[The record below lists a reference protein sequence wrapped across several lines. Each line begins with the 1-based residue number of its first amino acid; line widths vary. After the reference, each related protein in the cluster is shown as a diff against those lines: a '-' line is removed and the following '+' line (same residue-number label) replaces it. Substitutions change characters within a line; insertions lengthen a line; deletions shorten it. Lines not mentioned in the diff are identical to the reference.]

1 MPPRRKRSPVDVRVI
16 VEGAADAEI
25 ISKVLQRMALGGEF
39 NVTITSIIP
48 TTHAHI
54 ARRAAEGADV
64 VLIATDADK
73 PGRKLASE
81 FQEELE
87 DLVGHVE
94 RVKLPLGHDVEH
106 VNLDIVE
113 RELRN
118 ALIRAG
124 LKGLIKLKRL
134 REELQDL
141 KERLKELEELEERV
155 EDERRRIEELK
166 EELERSEEKREEL
179 EKERERL
186 EREVER
192 LRERVRELRERLEE
206 RERRL
211 VTVSLEEACREVGL
225 SPEEVEPG
233 VVEELGEA
241 LGVEV
246 VVGDRRIAAP
256 SRESAL
262 EVLRVYRSVMELSK
276 GGWEVEEGERESAEE
291 DVGSGG
297 GDAEEEDVRGEDEE
311 A

>member
-179 EKERERL
+179 EEERKQL
-186 EREVER
+186 EREVEK

-211 VTVSLEEACREVGL
+211 VPVSLEEACREVGL

-276 GGWEVEEGERESAEE
+276 GGWEVEEGEGESAEE

>member
-141 KERLKELEELEERV
+141 KERLEELEELEEQV
-155 EDERRRIEELK
+155 EDKQRRIEELK

-179 EKERERL
+179 EEERERL

-192 LRERVRELRERLEE
+192 LQGRVRELRERLKE

-211 VTVSLEEACREVGL
+211 VPVSLEEVCREVGL
-225 SPEEVEPG
+225 SPEEVDPG

-262 EVLRVYRSVMELSK
+262 EVLKVYRSVVELSE
-276 GGWEVEEGERESAEE
+276 GGLEVGEGEEEPAER
-291 DVGSGG
+291 DVEPGG
-297 GDAEEEDVRGEDEE
+297 GDAEEDVRGEDEE